1 MSSRAFSGVAAVV
14 FALVALAHAW
24 RAFQA
29 LPLQMGATSIPV
41 WVSWLGA
48 AGAGA
53 LSLWG
58 FRARRGG
65 P

>member
-1 MSSRAFSGVAAVV
+1 MSSRAFPSVAAVV

-24 RAFQA
+24 RAFQE
-29 LPLQMGATSIPV
+29 LPLQVGATAIAV

-53 LSLWG
+53 LSVWAG
-58 FRARRGG
+58 RSRN
-65 P
+65 